1 MKNATV
7 LTIISVATIVPMAL
21 LAISINGNKAEQKI
35 INTAAAAQT
44 NVNIVPQIKKFESR
58 SSEWGKYYQR
68 QYDSYRQTRKSDKIT
83 DMNHTDADNI
93 CPIQNFVIQTF

>member
-1 MKNATV
+1 MKKSTV
-7 LTIISVATIVPMAL
+7 VTVVALVAFVPMAL

-35 INTAAAAQT
+35 INTASAAET
-44 NVNIVPQIKKFESR
+44 NVKPVPQIKKFEPR

-83 DMNHTDADNI
+83 DMLVEYPAL
-93 CPIQNFVIQTF
+93 VVLWTFYF